1 MHSARVPIR
10 PSRLAE
16 RSASADNANCD
27 GRDDGLVTTAVL
39 FPSVSVPVWE
49 SIGVSGR
56 SEIAVDGS
64 CYL

>member
-27 GRDDGLVTTAVL
+27 GRDDGLVTTVVL
-39 FPSVSVPVWE
+39 FPSVSVPV
-49 SIGVSGR
+49 
-56 SEIAVDGS
+56 
-64 CYL
+64 